1 MQAIALQDMVESD
14 SRMPHDM
21 WKLVSKINTQVLSH
35 TP

>member
-21 WKLVSKINTQVLSH
+21 WKLTSPIEN
-35 TP
+35 